1 MPHIPVLLKEVVQC
15 LDPQPNENFIDCTF
29 GQGGHS
35 LAILEK
41 NGPKGKV
48 LGIEADPKI
57 LKDTKYQILN
67 TKYRSRL
74 ILVNDNFTNLAKIIK
89 REKLG
94 PVSGILMDLGI
105 SSWHLE
111 ESGRGFSFMKD
122 EPLNMRL
129 DAKIQETAKEI
140 VNYWPEQ
147 LLVKMLQDYGQERFA
162 YRIAKAICL
171 ARKAKP
177 IESTF
182 QMVKIIKSAVPKNYE
197 RGRLHPATRTFLALR
212 LTVNKEIE
220 NLKKTLPQALKILER
235 NGKLAVISFNSLE
248 DRLVK
253 TFFKEE
259 EQNGKLRI
267 ISKKPIAPEWP
278 EIIANPRA
286 RSAKLRIAV
295 KS

>member
-1 MPHIPVLLKEVVQC
+1 MPHLPVLLKEIVQC

-29 GQGGHS
+29 GQGGHT

-57 LKDTKYQILN
+57 LTNTKYKIQDTKYKN
-67 TKYRSRL
+67 RL
-74 ILVNDNFTNLAKIIK
+74 VLVNDNFANLEKIVTK
-89 REKLG
+89 EKFINI
-94 PVSGILMDLGI
+94 SGVLMDLGI

-111 ESGRGFSFMKD
+111 ESKRGFSFMKD
-122 EPLNMRL
+122 EPLLMRL
-129 DAKIQETAKEI
+129 DAKTQETAKEI

-162 YRIAKAICL
+162 RRIAKAICL
-171 ARKAKP
+171 SRKAKP

-212 LTVNKEIE
+212 LTVNKELE
-220 NLKKTLPQALKILER
+220 NLEKILPQALKVLER

-259 EQNGKLRI
+259 ARQGNIKV
-267 ISKKPIAPEWP
+267 ISKKPITPGWP
-278 EIIANPRA
+278 EITANPRA
-286 RSAKLRIAV
+286 RSAKLRVAV
-295 KS
+295 KN